1 MPQRFDKAIR
11 DEWLSLRKQSDV
23 LAEPAQH
30 NPDLLLPRPTQAPQ
44 TAPCP
49 NCGAPIAPFILEHDL
64 RCPHCGKVPSEAK
77 IASLNHKEAHPFEL
91 DLEDSSAE
99 CPICGGPGMP
109 LGRLGRRM
117 HYRCRNCGMDFS
129 KEEPLIDPN
138 AARDFLRDVGPHFHG
153 HVKISDVSMPPEGPP
168 VQPKETALPYN
179 PGAYEGMVENMHPA
193 AQYTYERAV
202 QQGASPEAAMSAAQ
216 EKQGEMMKRTQEGQN
231 VEGVQIPVIS

>member
-23 LAEPAQH
+23 LSEPAQH

-49 NCGAPIAPFILEHDL
+49 NCGASIAPFILEHDL
-64 RCPHCGKVPSEAK
+64 RCPHCGKTPSEIHNK
-77 IASLNHKEAHPFEL
+77 
-91 DLEDSSAE
+91 
-99 CPICGGPGMP
+99 
-109 LGRLGRRM
+109 
-117 HYRCRNCGMDFS
+117 
-129 KEEPLIDPN
+129 PLINPN
-138 AARDFLRDVGPHFHG
+138 SARDFFHDVGPRFYG
-153 HVKISDVSMPPEGPP
+153 NIKTADVSMPPEGPP
-168 VQPKETALPYN
+168 IQPKETALPYN